1 MAFRALGF
9 LAAGVVLGFVLGGL
23 APQAKLSEIEAERD
37 ALAQRLER
45 VERPNPLREL
55 IPAFGERINTARK
68 QEASGKVATAAAR
81 PDDEA
86 TLNEGARA
94 SAGGGV
100 DVVRATD
107 DGRRGVAARPF
118 FKDDE
123 AREGA
128 PPRAPDARESAPT
141 GRGRGFEPFTLSRFD
156 EVATAQ
162 ALRAAASR
170 AALIEQAGL
179 SKEEVVAV
187 DRTVDKMNNQLAG
200 YGEEILAQVSAEE
213 PPTASQALGL
223 GHDTTGIMYE
233 AQRELET
240 ILGERAESVEPEAMQ
255 VWNHVDVKR
264 LRPAAE
270 KLLPKVEDENPAA
283 VPSAAGDEEPA
294 E

>member
-45 VERPNPLREL
+45 VERPNPLRQL
-55 IPAFGERINTARK
+55 IPAFGERISPPRER
-68 QEASGKVATAAAR
+68 EASGEEATAAGAR
-81 PDDEA
+81 PDEA
-86 TLNEGARA
+86 PDDRDRA
-94 SAGGGV
+94 SASSGV

-107 DGRRGVAARPF
+107 EGRRGAVARRPSTA
-118 FKDDE
+118 E
-123 AREGA
+123 VGEGA
-128 PPRAPDARESAPT
+128 PLPAAPNTTESET
-141 GRGRGFEPFTLSRFD
+141 TRRGRGFERLTLSRFD
-156 EVATAQ
+156 ELATAQ

-233 AQRELET
+233 AQKELET
-240 ILGERAESVEPEAMQ
+240 ILGERTESVEPEAMQ

-270 KLLPKVEDENPAA
+270 KLLPQVEDDNVAAAPA
-283 VPSAAGDEEPA
+283 AAGDEEPA